1 MRDFD
6 EAQFLEG
13 IRIKLDQQLLPLD
26 SALSERLAQLRGQA
40 LQRLNSNA
48 ASEPVDESLLIDG
61 VVTRLDDFAEPSGE
75 IQQRLDRLRGQAI
88 AQGTGDTQA
97 AGYWERLRDLF
108 SVQHRFGM
116 GMVATAC
123 LTVAVVSVFYV
134 SSNLNETFGTDPE
147 LTLVASADDLE
158 LYENLDF
165 YLWLEENDIPD

>member
-6 EAQFLEG
+6 EAQFLED

-26 SALSERLAQLRGQA
+26 SALNERLAQLRGQA
-40 LQRLNSNA
+40 LQMPNSNA

-61 VVTRLDDFAEPSGE
+61 VATRLDDFVEPSGE
-75 IQQRLDRLRGQAI
+75 IQQRLDRLRRQAI
-88 AQGTGDTQA
+88 AQGTGDTLA
-97 AGYWERLRDLF
+97 AGYREQLRDLF
-108 SVQHRFGM
+108 SEQHRLGM
-116 GMVATAC
+116 GMVATAY

-165 YLWLEENDIPD
+165 YLWLEENGIPD